1 MNKLKK
7 LLLISFI
14 GLLVGCDN
22 QLLLSHLSQR
32 QSNEVLAVLQEHGVE
47 ALRKQ
52 DAKQGDSIKV
62 APQDFVIAVDL
73 LRQYNLPSKEPV
85 EIIQAFPGDSLV
97 ASPQA
102 ERTRLLSL
110 IEQRL
115 EQSLLTIPDVVNARV
130 HVSYPLNG
138 NTPTKQT
145 QKVSSLVTYSGNEDP
160 KLMMNKIKLFLTS
173 SFAETSYDNVSVV
186 VVSRPPLQHQI
197 RQQPESSM
205 NPIWVAII
213 AAAGI
218 SALSLSI
225 LLWRRQKSLKTENK
239 TQDIATIE
247 VKADDSAK

>member
-1 MNKLKK
+1 MNKFKK
-7 LLLISFI
+7 LLLIGFI

-47 ALRKQ
+47 ASRKQ
-52 DAKQGDSIKV
+52 DTKQGDSIKV
-62 APQDFVIAVDL
+62 SPQDFVLAVDL
-73 LRQYNLPSKEPV
+73 LRQYNLPSKEPI

-138 NTPTKQT
+138 NKPTKQV
-145 QKVSSLVTYSGNEDP
+145 QKISSLVTYAGNEDP

-186 VVSRPPLQHQI
+186 VVSRPPLQHQV
-197 RQQPESSM
+197 RQQPENSL
-205 NPIWVAII
+205 NPIWIAII
-213 AAAGI
+213 AAAGVSI
-218 SALSLSI
+218 ISLSI

>member
-1 MNKLKK
+1 MNTLKK
-7 LLLISFI
+7 LILITFV
-14 GLLVGCDN
+14 GLLAGCDN

-32 QSNEVLAVLQEHGVE
+32 QSNEVLAILQEHGVE
-47 ALRKQ
+47 ASRKQ
-52 DAKQGDSIKV
+52 DNKQGDSIKV
-62 APQDFVIAVDL
+62 SPRDFVIAVDL
-73 LRQYNLPSKEPV
+73 LRQYNLPSKDPV

-115 EQSLLTIPDVVNARV
+115 EQSLLAIPDVVNARV

-173 SFAETSYDNVSVV
+173 SFAETNYDNVSVV
-186 VVSRPPLQHQI
+186 IVSRPPLQHQI
-197 RQQPESSM
+197 RTEPESIF
-205 NPIWVAII
+205 NPIWVAILTLGG
-213 AAAGI
+213 AAVLGLAI
-218 SALSLSI
+218 F
-225 LLWRRQKSLKTENK
+225 LWHRQQSLKNRDD
-239 TQDIATIE
+239 QDKAAIEAKIDDTIA
-247 VKADDSAK
+247 

>member
-1 MNKLKK
+1 MNTLKK
-7 LLLISFI
+7 LILITFV
-14 GLLVGCDN
+14 GLLAGCDN

-32 QSNEVLAVLQEHGVE
+32 QSNEVLAILQEHGVE
-47 ALRKQ
+47 ASRKQ
-52 DAKQGDSIKV
+52 DNKQGDSIKV
-62 APQDFVIAVDL
+62 SPRDFVIAVDL
-73 LRQYNLPSKEPV
+73 LRQYNLPSKDPV

-115 EQSLLTIPDVVNARV
+115 EQSLLTIPDVVNARA

-173 SFAETSYDNVSVV
+173 SFAETNYDNVSVV
-186 VVSRPPLQHQI
+186 IVSRPPLQHQI
-197 RQQPESSM
+197 RTEPESIF
-205 NPIWVAII
+205 NPIWVAILTLGG
-213 AAAGI
+213 AAVLGLAI
-218 SALSLSI
+218 F
-225 LLWRRQKSLKTENK
+225 LWHRQQSLKNRDD
-239 TQDIATIE
+239 QDKAAIEAKIDDTIA
-247 VKADDSAK
+247 